1 VIADGAALLECWE
14 RARSL
19 ARPWR
24 ELALLELVEPGSAA
38 ELARLPIG
46 VRDRRLLDLRTAL
59 VGRRVDCE
67 TDCPTCGE
75 RLGMELEADRLRTD
89 PPEPHDR
96 TVRRGRRTI
105 HVRPPDSRDIAAC
118 LGVANPERALLDRC
132 TDLGGGPVADDV
144 REAVAREMAALD
156 PGAEILLDAA
166 CPACDERWQVPL
178 DVASLAFEEVA
189 QIATRLLREVD
200 QLARAYGWRERDVL
214 GLSAERRRAYVA
226 LAAQ

>member
-1 VIADGAALLECWE
+1 M
-14 RARSL
+14 
-19 ARPWR
+19 
-24 ELALLELVEPGSAA
+24 
-38 ELARLPIG
+38 
-46 VRDRRLLDLRTAL
+46 RDQRLLDLRTAL
-59 VGRRVDCE
+59 AGPRVECE

-75 RLGMELEADRLRTD
+75 RLDIELDADRLRAEPPD
-89 PPEPHDR
+89 PSVG

-118 LGVANPERALLDRC
+118 LGAGDPERELLDRC
-132 TDLGGGPVADDV
+132 TDLGDGPIADEV

-166 CPACDERWQVPL
+166 CPACDERWEVPL
-178 DVASLAFEEVA
+178 DVASLAFEDVT